1 MTSSSGMTFGIYA
14 AGQVSTV
21 TGPPDN
27 RVVIDSLVRL
37 LQGDAPFLVREYLHF
52 LGDPPDPER
61 AEVLHPERVRTEL
74 TMPDRWYRE
83 QGRQLDLVLCYLPV
97 TADVEGWL
105 AFIDRAVERYGA
117 IARYLQITLEPNFD
131 IPWIDGSSPGIM
143 EALIRGVPHA
153 RKSLDAAG
161 HGDVRIGFSVA
172 EPQEWNGGDDAFW
185 KRLAE
190 VPRAEFA
197 DFIDYVGLALYPDA
211 FSPVAPHGEPGDI
224 DSLIE
229 HGIRHLREKS
239 LPAVHLGDAPIH
251 IAEIGSP
258 TGPERTPD
266 HQADS
271 IGHMIRRIVALREEL
286 NVTHCELFGL
296 RDADSSHPEP
306 IAQLG
311 ITASDYHPKPA
322 FEVYRELIAEH
333 A

>member
-1 MTSSSGMTFGIYA
+1 MTFGIYA
-14 AGQVSTV
+14 SGQVSTV
-21 TGPPDN
+21 IGPPDD
-27 RVVIDSLVRL
+27 RIAIDSLVRL

-61 AEVLHPERVRTEL
+61 AAVLHPDRVAREL
-74 TMPDRWYRE
+74 TMPDGWYRE

-97 TADVEGWL
+97 TADIDGWL

-117 IARYLQITLEPNFD
+117 SARYLQITLEPNFD

-161 HGDVRIGFSVA
+161 YGDVEIGFSVA
-172 EPQEWNGGDDAFW
+172 EPQEWNGGDAAFW
-185 KRLAE
+185 NRLAE

-211 FSPVAPHGEPGDI
+211 FSPVAPHGVAGDI
-224 DSLIE
+224 DSLVE

-239 LPAVHLGDAPIH
+239 LPAVYLGDVPIQ
-251 IAEIGSP
+251 IAENGSP
-258 TGPERTPD
+258 TGPERTPE

-271 IGHMIRRIVALREEL
+271 IDRILRRIIALGEEL
-286 NVTHCELFGL
+286 QVTHCELFGL
-296 RDADSSHPEP
+296 RDADSSRPEP
-306 IAQLG
+306 TAQLG
-311 ITASDYHPKPA
+311 ITTSDYHPKPA
-322 FEVYRELIAEH
+322 FEAYRVLIAEH
-333 A
+333 G